1 MACNSWHT
9 LSFMRDPVDPSTFNS
24 VANWKA
30 DNFTDYTSQKLVP
43 YTGRGPLVFAALAF
57 ASLLLFLACCCNAR
71 RQAAE
76 PHQVLTSII
85 TWITKLLLLLFALGG
100 IVCSIYVMATLKP
113 SLLEPVWDSA
123 AQLQRQAVV
132 VTRGMQQVRG
142 NVSATLPL
150 TQQLQAAVSNLL
162 QTTSTPAA
170 AAVVQQT
177 LAPVATAVNNMQ
189 QSIVTQA
196 DSWVSQMQN
205 ISDSLQS
212 NLNSVKTPAN
222 NTMWIIY
229 RVIMAVLGVTIGFI
243 LLTLLVCGLNCPAGV
258 AIMAAVTL
266 IMATLI
272 FIITVVLAMV
282 LLVGKDVCSS
292 TDVIIVNQLDSRWQ
306 PLGRYYVNSTGSN
319 QDLGAVLKQVGL
331 LDTQQINTQLQ
342 QVQGQL
348 NVLAQAAT
356 SLPSLGAP
364 LQALQEAVKGVD
376 TSFAAVLK
384 QASAQVVTPLYVVT
398 QARLC
403 CDVTNIAAKVGR
415 ESRVVQSWIVL
426 TITGWMVMAMGWA
439 AAVLLARL
447 DRLARAGSC
456 CACTCLRASEPL
468 DMEQHQF
475 MTTPPEPR
483 GSRYVKFH
491 EAAPSG
497 SPLPAH

>member
-24 VANWKA
+24 LQSWKA

-43 YTGRGPLVFAALAF
+43 YTGKGPLVFAALAF
-57 ASLLLFLACCCNAR
+57 ASLLLFLAWRLVRCCCLSCCNAR

-229 RVIMAVLGVTIGFI
+229 RVIMAVLGATIGFI

-403 CDVTNIAAKVGR
+403 CDVTNIAAK
-415 ESRVVQSWIVL
+415 SWIVL
-426 TITGWMVMAMGWA
+426 TITGWMLMAMGWA